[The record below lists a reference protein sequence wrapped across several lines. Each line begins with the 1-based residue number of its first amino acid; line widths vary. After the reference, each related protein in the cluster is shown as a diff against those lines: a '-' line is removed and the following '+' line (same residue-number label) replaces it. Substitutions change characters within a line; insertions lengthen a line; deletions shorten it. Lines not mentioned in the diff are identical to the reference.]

1 GRAVRGVVLVDQRFG
16 VDPDHARDAADVAAG
31 VEVAA
36 AGGEVIMLDATDD
49 RLPDTGPLA
58 DLRNGETGLAAAL
71 RQGVTDAHAAPPLLL
86 RRCCRPGMRPQWPD
100 ESGPGRGTSNQV

>member
-1 GRAVRGVVLVDQRFG
+1 VVFVDQRLG
-16 VDPDHARDAADVAAG
+16 VGPDHARDAADVAAG

-58 DLRNGETGLAAAL
+58 DLRNGETGLAAGL
-71 RQGVTDAHAAPPLLL
+71 RQGVTAAPAAPPPLL
-86 RRCCRPGMRPQWPD
+86 RRCCSSVAALLPPGNAAAVA
-100 ESGPGRGTSNQV
+100 G